1 MLRETSILSRLDRS
15 WVPDGTA
22 RGAGVWAGLAQSVGS
37 QGGPEGFY
45 ELLYSVTVSLCG
57 PLTVFLLRVLCASRT
72 HRRAE
77 EREGQEE
84 RGGGVRN
91 TERKRDRAFKSP
103 R

>member
-22 RGAGVWAGLAQSVGS
+22 RGAGVWAGLSRKAPGVKGDWKDSTNS
-37 QGGPEGFY
+37 FI
-45 ELLYSVTVSLCG
+45 VTVSLCG

-84 RGGGVRN
+84 RGGGVHN
-91 TERKRDRAFKSP
+91 TERKRD
-103 R
+103 